1 MTDQL
6 TSTGLTID
14 SLETRRAD
22 VVTALRAAISS
33 ILDVSPDQPT
43 GQITDIY
50 LERLQTAIEL
60 VQELYASLD
69 PAQATGQSLDAICSI
84 TGTYR
89 RAATQGT
96 VTLRLNLNAAT
107 TVPAGSQAAVSGDA
121 DNIWITDEAVTS
133 VGAGNYDV
141 TATAQTAGAIEA
153 PAGTITVIVTPVAG
167 WNSVTNIAD
176 ATEGLERETDAE
188 LRARR
193 VNELFQGGSTSSQGI
208 QAAVSA
214 LTWVEEAIVYA
225 NDYWRAVAPMPP
237 HSIEVVIDKS
247 TNLSAAEVAELAE
260 LIYEE
265 KASGIQAYGSNIG
278 NAASDPSTTHT
289 DDQGNIHV
297 ISWTRATQQ
306 DIEVAIDIS
315 TSGDYDSDY
324 IGNAALQT
332 AVAASIND
340 NTIGEDVI
348 YNQLIATVINQ
359 TGINNITSLTCNI
372 SGDPPGTIDLPI
384 GAREISIVSNAVAN
398 ITVTS

>member
-1 MTDQL
+1 
-6 TSTGLTID
+6 
-14 SLETRRAD
+14 
-22 VVTALRAAISS
+22 
-33 ILDVSPDQPT
+33 
-43 GQITDIY
+43 
-50 LERLQTAIEL
+50 
-60 VQELYASLD
+60 
-69 PAQATGQSLDAICSI
+69 
-84 TGTYR
+84 
-89 RAATQGT
+89 

-121 DNIWITDEAVTS
+121 DNIWVTDEAVTS

-225 NDYWRAVAPMPP
+225 NDYWRSSPPSGYASLGVIGSLPP

-247 TNLSAAEVAELAE
+247 TNLTAAEVAELAE

-265 KASGIQAYGSNIG
+265 KASGIQAYGSDIG
-278 NAASDPSTTHT
+278 DGSGNPSTTHV
-289 DDQGNIHV
+289 DDQGNNHV
-297 ISWTRATQQ
+297 IGWTRATQVEIYV
-306 DIEVAIDIS
+306 DIDIS
-315 TSGDYDSDY
+315 TTGDTTGDY
-324 IGNAALQT
+324 IGDAALQT
-332 AVAASIND
+332 AVAAFINAQ
-340 NTIGEDVI
+340 TIGEDVI
-348 YNQLIATVINQ
+348 YNQLIALVINQ
-359 TGINNITSLTCNI
+359 TGIENITTLTSGLAPAPVGVVDIAIDERSI
-372 SGDPPGTIDLPI
+372 SVI
-384 GAREISIVSNAVAN
+384 SNAAVQV
-398 ITVTS
+398 TVTS